1 MTTAFYSSNKGFEHG
16 HKAAVGVW
24 QNPAYLATSANNQ
37 VAATILFHLVLT
49 LGARLCVCVEPVCCL
64 TVITALP
71 LPLLPPSMSQSQ

>member
-1 MTTAFYSSNKGFEHG
+1 MTVGFAMYKGFGNG

-24 QNPAYLATSANNQ
+24 QSPAYLATSANDQ

-49 LGARLCVCVEPVCCL
+49 LGARLCVCVEPICCL

-71 LPLLPPSMSQSQ
+71 LPLLPPSRSQS

>member
-1 MTTAFYSSNKGFEHG
+1 MTSGLAVSNKGFGNG

-24 QNPAYLATSANNQ
+24 QGPAYLATSANNQ

-71 LPLLPPSMSQSQ
+71 LPLLPPSKSQS